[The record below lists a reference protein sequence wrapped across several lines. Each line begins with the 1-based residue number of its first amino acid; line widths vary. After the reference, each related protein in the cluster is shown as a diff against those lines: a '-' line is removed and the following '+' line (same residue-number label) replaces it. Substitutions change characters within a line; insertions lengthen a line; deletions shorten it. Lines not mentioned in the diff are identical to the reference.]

1 MATKKRK
8 TRANSASTA
17 SQNVD
22 EVKLSFVS
30 VSARFEF
37 LQKQH
42 KKLLTQ
48 IKRRRTELTNL
59 TGQVREIATEMM
71 AKSSSLYE
79 QVLKLDEEIHN
90 LFHEILTKRRFG
102 KHSKK
107 QVEEVYKTLQLTGRI
122 SSRLESSENEEIEE
136 DFAPEEEDFHHANS
150 RNFFGQEE
158 ELFEEPGAEV
168 KGRSSKDLRKLF
180 LKLADKFHPDK
191 VTNEETRNHHTEVM
205 KEINLAYK
213 NGDYAK
219 LLEIERQ
226 SNQEDFRA
234 SAQNEQERQ
243 EIQLEKEI
251 ELLTEQLEQ
260 LKTELSQIT
269 STPEGQMVKAYRKA
283 KREGIDIIDE
293 TLEEGQVEIEVL
305 EEIRDFVQDFRD
317 RKITIK
323 DFIRGPVSKMV
334 VAPEELEDLLEA
346 MFGEDLEIIMGR

>member
-8 TRANSASTA
+8 TRANKASTA
-17 SQNVD
+17 SQNSD
-22 EVKLSFVS
+22 EAKLSFVS
-30 VSARFEF
+30 VSGRLDF

-48 IKRRRTELTNL
+48 IKRRRTELANL

-107 QVEEVYKTLQLTGRI
+107 QVEEVYKTLQITGRI
-122 SSRLESSENEEIEE
+122 SSRIEPEEGKEVE
-136 DFAPEEEDFHHANS
+136 GDFAPEEEDFHGSNP
-150 RNFFGQEE
+150 RNFFGQQE
-158 ELFEEPGAEV
+158 ELFEESGAEV

-191 VTNEETRNHHTEVM
+191 VTDEETRNHHTEVM

-293 TLEEGQVEIEVL
+293 TLEEGQVEIEIL
-305 EEIRDFVQDFRD
+305 EEVRDFVQDFRD
-317 RKITIK
+317 HKITIK
-323 DFIRGPVSKMV
+323 DFIRGPVSTIV
-334 VAPEELEDLLEA
+334 VDPEELEDLLEA